1 LAAAFIEV
9 ISAVLPPPEEE
20 VEDKIQRACHAAW
33 DVPGIGVIFNPRSGR
48 NLRDPRAAGRLA
60 RTLGDRGILRS
71 AGTIDELY
79 RVAEDFRKL
88 DIDVL
93 GISGGDGTNGTTI
106 AGFIDVYQGNA
117 LPQIAFLRGG
127 TMNTVAN
134 AVGVRRGRP
143 EGLLDRLCR
152 AYVARAARPLA
163 DLERHVMCIRGEGAR
178 TPGSSG
184 ADAASMPAPMLATRY
199 GFNFGTGVV
208 CGFLAEYYAAG
219 TPPNPLVAAKTL
231 LRGAAS
237 AAVGG
242 EMIRRMAAPFRGS
255 VEVDSGEVWP
265 VRDYLAI
272 AGGTVDQI
280 GLNFRPFYRY
290 AERANAFHVLGIYTS
305 PLGFVAQL
313 PRIWRAAPMAAGHT
327 YEAVTTKATIR
338 SPGRPIRYMVDGDL
352 LECDGPLHVST
363 GPRVRIVVGT

>member
-1 LAAAFIEV
+1 MA
-9 ISAVLPPPEEE
+9 
-20 VEDKIQRACHAAW
+20 
-33 DVPGIGVIFNPRSGR
+33 GIGVIFNPRSGR

-60 RTLGDRGILRS
+60 RTLGDHGVIRE
-71 AGTIDELY
+71 AGSIDELY
-79 RVAEDFRKL
+79 RVAADFQKL

-106 AGFIDVYQGNA
+106 TGFLDVYQGNA

-134 AVGVRRGRP
+134 SVGVRRGPP

-152 AYVARAARPLA
+152 AYVERAALPLA
-163 DLERHVMCIRGEGAR
+163 NVERHVMCLRGEGAR
-178 TPGSSG
+178 
-184 ADAASMPAPMLATRY
+184 APTRGKRDDGDPVSMLAPPLATKY

-208 CGFLAEYYAAG
+208 CGFLSEYYAYG
-219 TPPNPLVAAKTL
+219 QPPNPVVAAKTL
-231 LRGAAS
+231 LRGVGS

-242 EMIRRMAAPFRGS
+242 EMIKRMAEPFRGS
-255 VEVDSGEVWP
+255 VETDDGTVWP
-265 VRDYLAI
+265 ERDYLAV

-290 AERANAFHVLGIYTS
+290 AERPNTFHILGIHTS
-305 PLGFVAQL
+305 PMGFVSQL
-313 PRIWRAAPMAAGHT
+313 PRIWRAAPMQAGHT
-327 YEAVTTKATIR
+327 YEAVTTSAIIR
-338 SPGRPIRYMVDGDL
+338 SPRSPLRYMIDGDL
-352 LECDGPLHVST
+352 HECGGPLHVSV

>member
-1 LAAAFIEV
+1 M
-9 ISAVLPPPEEE
+9 SARGGAQTRSG
-20 VEDKIQRACHAAW
+20 KKQMS
-33 DVPGIGVIFNPRSGR
+33 GIGVIFNPRSGH
-48 NLRDPRAAGRLA
+48 NLRNPRAAHRLA
-60 RTLGDRGILRS
+60 RTLGDHGIVRE
-71 AGTIDELY
+71 AGSIDELY

-106 AGFIDVYQGNA
+106 TGFIDVYQGNA

-127 TMNTVAN
+127 TMNTIAN

-163 DLERHVMCIRGEGAR
+163 NVERHVMCVRGDGLRAR
-178 TPGSSG
+178 REDCAPSSMR
-184 ADAASMPAPMLATRY
+184 APALAAKY

-208 CGFLAEYYAAG
+208 CGFLSEYYAYG
-219 TPPNPLVAAKTL
+219 QPPNPVVAAKTL
-231 LRGAAS
+231 LRGVGS

-242 EMIRRMAAPFRGS
+242 EMIKRMAEPFRGS
-255 VEVDSGEVWP
+255 VELEDGTVWP
-265 VRDYLAI
+265 ERDYLAV

-290 AERANAFHVLGIYTS
+290 AERPNAFHILGIHTS
-305 PLGFVAQL
+305 PMGFVRQL
-313 PRIWRAAPMAAGHT
+313 PRIWRAAPMQPGHT
-327 YEAVTTKATIR
+327 YEGVTARATIR
-338 SPGRPIRYMVDGDL
+338 SPKPIRYMIDGDL
-352 LECDGPLHVST
+352 HECDGPLHVSI

>member
-1 LAAAFIEV
+1 M
-9 ISAVLPPPEEE
+9 
-20 VEDKIQRACHAAW
+20 
-33 DVPGIGVIFNPRSGR
+33 PGIGVIFNPRSGH
-48 NLRDPRAAGRLA
+48 NLRNPRAAGRLA
-60 RTLGDRGILRS
+60 RTLGDHGVLRA

-106 AGFIDVYQGNA
+106 AGFIDVYQGSA

-152 AYVARAARPLA
+152 AYSARTARPLA
-163 DLERHVMCIRGEGAR
+163 DVERHVMRIRGERPRA
-178 TPGSSG
+178 T
-184 ADAASMPAPMLATRY
+184 ASASDGPPSMRAPQMGTRY

-208 CGFLAEYYAAG
+208 VGFLSEYYAAG
-219 TPPNPLVAAKTL
+219 SPPNPVVAAKTL
-231 LRGAAS
+231 LRGAVS

-242 EMIRRMAAPFRGS
+242 ETIKRMAAPFRGS
-255 VEVDSGEVWP
+255 VEVDGQVVWP
-265 VRDYLAI
+265 ERDYLAI

-290 AERANAFHVLGIYTS
+290 GERDSSFHVLGIYTS
-305 PLGFVAQL
+305 PLGFVGQL

-327 YEAVTTKATIR
+327 YDAVTSTAVIR
-338 SPGRPIRYMVDGDL
+338 SSTGSIRYMVDGDL
-352 LECDGPLHVST
+352 LECDGALHVST